1 MNYSHSLSLLISSF
15 YIIDI
20 FNNLKIVA
28 YFKTQLLNLS
38 LDLTALSYGHY
49 KKKYIYEKSSF
60 FHCAHIHNL
69 LWIYIINLSFYPFY
83 TKHLALLRG

>member
-49 KKKYIYEKSSF
+49 KKKYIYIYMKRAHF
-60 FHCAHIHNL
+60 FIVHTFT
-69 LWIYIINLSFYPFY
+69 IYCGF
-83 TKHLALLRG
+83 T

>member
-28 YFKTQLLNLS
+28 YFKTQLLTLS
-38 LDLTALSYGHY
+38 LDLTTLSYGHY
-49 KKKYIYEKSSF
+49 KKIYMKRAHSF
-60 FHCAHIHNL
+60 MVHTFT
-69 LWIYIINLSFYPFY
+69 IYCGF
-83 TKHLALLRG
+83 T